1 MRTAAK
7 IGSTVVVIVAGA
19 AAVGLLERLY
29 GQGPHRAIAW
39 ALVGVLILLIW
50 VPKWPVSRKRIAAA
64 NNAVLA
70 EHALGFVEL
79 TPRNPSAHQLGQQ
92 VISTMRRLGTG
103 LANDA
108 ALIEDFNAKNRL
120 EQLNL
125 IATAMIDLKQS
136 AMLGEAWEP
145 ANAQAAEGPSARAV
159 AAARAAIFSK
169 HGVAISI
176 PERRFR
182 IEGGC
187 LLDAGDIAPPP
198 PKSPPP
204 PAPDLMR
211 QAIYGAF
218 AFFLEQTKDEKID
231 FNEYHLLVLK
241 SYVATVSIPISTA
254 EPIVA
259 VTRLSDLPKGWEQW
273 AVSAIVDELFRM
285 VHDQIYKE

>member
-7 IGSTVVVIVAGA
+7 IGLTVVVIIAGA
-19 AAVGLLERLY
+19 AAIGLLERLY
-29 GQGPHRAIAW
+29 GQGPHRAIGW
-39 ALVGVLILLIW
+39 AIVGVLILLIW
-50 VPKWPVSRKRIAAA
+50 VPKWPVGRKRIAAA
-64 NNAVLA
+64 NNALLA

-92 VISTMRRLGTG
+92 LIGTMRRLGTG
-103 LANDA
+103 LANDT

-120 EQLNL
+120 AQLNL

-145 ANAQAAEGPSARAV
+145 ASAQAAEGPSARAV
-159 AAARAAIFSK
+159 AAASEAIFNK

-187 LLDAGDIAPPP
+187 LLDAADIAPPP
-198 PKSPPP
+198 KSPP

-241 SYVATVSIPISTA
+241 SYVAAISIPISTT

-285 VHDQIYKE
+285 VHDQIYKK